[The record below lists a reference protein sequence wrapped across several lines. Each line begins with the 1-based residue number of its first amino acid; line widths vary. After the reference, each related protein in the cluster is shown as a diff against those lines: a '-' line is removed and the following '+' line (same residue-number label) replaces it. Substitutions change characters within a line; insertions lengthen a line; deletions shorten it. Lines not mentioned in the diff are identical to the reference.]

1 MSGNAAAA
9 AAVAAKYE
17 SEAAKQKNWDQN
29 KSTWCQSGSFVCRLW
44 YACTFGHLQAVL
56 FLAIL
61 FYSQSD
67 KWSTGR
73 FSQILATG

>member
-29 KSTWCQSGSFVCRLW
+29 KST
-44 YACTFGHLQAVL
+44 
-56 FLAIL
+56 
-61 FYSQSD
+61 
-67 KWSTGR
+67 
-73 FSQILATG
+73 